1 MRQADLI
8 IWDEASMISKTVADT
23 VDRTFQDVCDDSRPF
38 GGKTILFIGDFKQL
52 LPVVRG
58 GNGENSTI
66 QGCSWWSLLRRLK
79 FQRNW
84 RACQDPEFAN
94 LLEDV
99 GSGSMA
105 SVRIPTECQSRSIDD
120 LIERVFGQNLR
131 NADVSSMILTLTLDD
146 ADIINDRCLQLMGTI
161 DREVH
166 AADTFLHCRHPDM
179 YPPEI
184 VAAMRIPGVPPGC
197 LKLKLGARY
206 MIIKN
211 MMKTVFNGVRCQLV
225 AFAGNKCAFVKLISG
240 PGSGS
245 TILLPA
251 CVFSISSEQS
261 GLPFVIR
268 RRQLPMIIAFALT
281 IHKAQGQTL
290 SKVGMYITSDFFT
303 HGQLYVALSR
313 TRGWRNIV
321 VQSTLPDMTTM
332 KNYVC
337 SRILQG

>member
-1 MRQADLI
+1 
-8 IWDEASMISKTVADT
+8 
-23 VDRTFQDVCDDSRPF
+23 
-38 GGKTILFIGDFKQL
+38 
-52 LPVVRG
+52 
-58 GNGENSTI
+58 
-66 QGCSWWSLLRRLK
+66 
-79 FQRNW
+79 
-84 RACQDPEFAN
+84 
-94 LLEDV
+94 
-99 GSGSMA
+99 
-105 SVRIPTECQSRSIDD
+105 
-120 LIERVFGQNLR
+120 
-131 NADVSSMILTLTLDD
+131 
-146 ADIINDRCLQLMGTI
+146 
-161 DREVH
+161 
-166 AADTFLHCRHPDM
+166 M